1 MLPGLAGGMS
11 DAASWK
17 GVDSM
22 SNVRIISDSG
32 DPFEDRKD
40 AGEQLAQQ
48 LGEFGDRQPVV
59 LGIPR
64 GGVVIAYEI
73 AVGLEA
79 DLDIILSHKLR
90 APLNPEFAIGAV
102 FEDGTHFVNTKAALY
117 AGADESYIQQEKANQ
132 LDQMA
137 QKAKRYREVLPK
149 LDLVGRVVIVTDD
162 GVATGASMRAA
173 LWAIRERNPETLV
186 LALPVGPEDTVMSL
200 AEIADETV
208 CLKTPRD
215 FMALS
220 RFYLRFGQVEDEEV
234 LEILETEIATRSD
247 R

>member
-1 MLPGLAGGMS
+1 
-11 DAASWK
+11 
-17 GVDSM
+17 M
-22 SNVRIISDSG
+22 SNVRIISDSSE
-32 DPFEDRKD
+32 PFEDRKD
-40 AGEQLAQQ
+40 AGEQLARQ
-48 LGEFGDRQPVV
+48 LENFRGRNPVV

-64 GGVVIAYEI
+64 GGVVIACEI
-73 AVGLEA
+73 AAALEA
-79 DLDIILSHKLR
+79 ELDIILSHKLG

-117 AGADESYIQQEKANQ
+117 TGADESYIQREKANQ

-137 QKAKRYREVLPK
+137 HKAERYRKVLPK

-173 LWAIRERNPETLV
+173 LWAIRKQNPESLV

-200 AEIADETV
+200 SEIADETV
-208 CLKTPRD
+208 CLTTPPD

-234 LEILETEIATRSD
+234 LEILASESARRSV

>member
-1 MLPGLAGGMS
+1 
-11 DAASWK
+11 
-17 GVDSM
+17 M
-22 SNVRIISDSG
+22 SNVRIISDSSE
-32 DPFEDRKD
+32 PFEDRKQ
-40 AGEQLAQQ
+40 AGEQLARQ
-48 LGEFGDRQPVV
+48 LETLSDQQPVV

-64 GGVVIAYEI
+64 GGVVIAHEI
-73 AVGLEA
+73 AVGLKA
-79 DLDIILSHKLR
+79 DLDVILSHKLR

-102 FEDGTHFVNTKAALY
+102 FEDGTHFVNKKAALY

-137 QKAKRYREVLPK
+137 QKAQRYREVLPK
-149 LDLVGRVVIVTDD
+149 LDLAGRVVIVTDD

-173 LWAIRERNPETLV
+173 LWAIRKQNPESLV
-186 LALPVGPEDTVMSL
+186 LALPVGPEDTVRSL
-200 AEIADETV
+200 SEIADETV

-234 LEILETEIATRSD
+234 LEILESESARRSD